1 MSNKPET
8 TVKAAAST
16 ATTKPE
22 PAPVQPADKPV
33 RQPIARMSV
42 AELKATLDKFDA
54 DIKARVNT
62 TLEQMAPGTP
72 FNPAMVRDIAKVEAK
87 KNRLLTTRFAA
98 MLKKGHPEAKAIV
111 ERLIA
116 IEL

>member
-1 MSNKPET
+1 MSTKPET
-8 TVKAAAST
+8 STKSAS
-16 ATTKPE
+16 APTTKQE
-22 PAPVQPADKPV
+22 PAATQATEKPV

-42 AELKATLDKFDA
+42 ADLKSALDKFDA